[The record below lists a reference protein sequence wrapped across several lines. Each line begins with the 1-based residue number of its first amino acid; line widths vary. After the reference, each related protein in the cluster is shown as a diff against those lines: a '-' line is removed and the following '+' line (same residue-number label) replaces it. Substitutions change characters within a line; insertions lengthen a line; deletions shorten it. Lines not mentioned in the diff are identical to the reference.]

1 VDFIHWERSAGAG
14 CTVYIHMG
22 VSETA
27 PPESAESYE
36 LLQTLLV
43 APTDTDA
50 ISSVTTSGNNFI
62 IVFKPSNAA
71 ATYQLARSTN
81 LVSWTTLTDV
91 PVVAGGNVTFT
102 TAKPAADAKVYYRI
116 VK

>member
-1 VDFIHWERSAGAG
+1 
-14 CTVYIHMG
+14 MG

-27 PPESAESYE
+27 PLESAESYE

-50 ISSVTTSGNNFI
+50 ISSITTSGNNLI

-91 PVVAGGNVTFT
+91 PVVDGSNVTFT
-102 TAKPAADAKVYYRI
+102 TAKPAADANVYYRI